1 MTFEAA
7 ERIAA
12 KPLFLLAF
20 NAGLVALWILF
31 GVDFANIFISIV
43 TAELVLL
50 GLGAN
55 RRSQLA
61 VHAKLDELVAAT
73 DKARD
78 ELEHLEDLSEAEIAE
93 KRR

>member
-1 MTFEAA
+1 MNLEAA

-12 KPLFLLAF
+12 KPVFLAAF
-20 NAGLVALWILF
+20 NGVLVGAWLIW
-31 GVDFANIFISIV
+31 GVDIANIIISIV

-55 RRSQLA
+55 RRSQLGI
-61 VHAKLDELVAAT
+61 HAKLDTLVIAT
-73 DKARD
+73 DNASD
-78 ELEHLEDLSEAEIAE
+78 DLAHVEELSEEQIQE

>member
-1 MTFEAA
+1 MNLEAV

-12 KPLFLLAF
+12 KPVFLVIF
-20 NAGLVALWILF
+20 NAALGTAWLMY
-31 GVDFANIFISIV
+31 GVDVANILISIV

-61 VHAKLDELVAAT
+61 QHAKLDELIACT

-78 ELEHLEDLSEAEIAE
+78 ELTHAEELAEHEIQE
-93 KRR
+93 KRL